1 MDDLD
6 KNGFFMMADGSK
18 SSEHVNPKSKK
29 RSKKNAE
36 KPVKAKKQK
45 KE

>member
-1 MDDLD
+1 
-6 KNGFFMMADGSK
+6 MMADGSR
-18 SSEHVNPKSKK
+18 SCEHVNPKSKK